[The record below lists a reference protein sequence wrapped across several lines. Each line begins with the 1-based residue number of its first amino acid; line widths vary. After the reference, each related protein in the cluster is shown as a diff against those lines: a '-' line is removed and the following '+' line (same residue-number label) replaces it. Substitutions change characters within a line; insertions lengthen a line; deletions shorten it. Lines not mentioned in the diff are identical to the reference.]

1 MAYLSTVADL
11 QSVSLLF
18 LFEVIPYTGARTLDG
33 FVEFLE
39 QSLKTPST
47 VSFYTFL
54 PIFQLCLWLLVAS
67 FRGSSKQSISS
78 TNFFIFALQDDE
90 EEEKDVPTKDEL

>member
-1 MAYLSTVADL
+1 MTYFSSVADL
-11 QSVSLLF
+11 PSFLF

-47 VSFYTFL
+47 VSFITFL
-54 PIFQLCLWLLVAS
+54 PNLSAFAMGFLVAS
-67 FRGSSKQSISS
+67 FQWVPRLMSS
-78 TNFFIFALQDDE
+78 LY
-90 EEEKDVPTKDEL
+90 

>member
-1 MAYLSTVADL
+1 MHVFYKCARPYCMAYFSSVADL
-11 QSVSLLF
+11 PSVSLLF

-47 VSFYTFL
+47 VSFITFL
-54 PIFQLCLWLLVAS
+54 PNL
-67 FRGSSKQSISS
+67 S
-78 TNFFIFALQDDE
+78 TFALSFLGGEFSMNFAIDWIHLLILFNF
-90 EEEKDVPTKDEL
+90 VL